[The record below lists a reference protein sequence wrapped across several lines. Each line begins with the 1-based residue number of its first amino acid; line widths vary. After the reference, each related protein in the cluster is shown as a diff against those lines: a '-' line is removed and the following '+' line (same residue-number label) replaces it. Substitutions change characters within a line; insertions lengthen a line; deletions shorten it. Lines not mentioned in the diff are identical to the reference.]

1 MSPNPRVNSQDSL
14 FLRAGDRV
22 EGSSWSSFPADV
34 STTCSWF
41 SLASAAACSVFLRI
55 LLSSHSLML
64 ESHRAPVLRPLCPH
78 SVSGNLNQPHGF
90 KKYLETA
97 RHLVYLSRPSLF
109 PEGQANASSRLPDF
123 SAVASK
129 QSLLLPRLFTA
140 YGALL
145 STSLDSFP
153 FPFTPCN
160 ESIGTAAR
168 FSWRIHPDT
177 DYLSPFHCYQP
188 ARRWLG
194 SEHSPTR
201 GSPCFLSWTPLQ
213 HILGPASREIYR
225 PREITS
231 SPFSL
236 LSSGFSPLSLVP
248 SPYHSPR
255 AC

>member
-64 ESHRAPVLRPLCPH
+64 KNHRAPILRPLCPH

-97 RHLVYLSRPSLF
+97 SHLVYLSRPSLF

-140 YGALL
+140 YRALL

-160 ESIGTAAR
+160 ESISTAAR

-177 DYLSPFHCYQP
+177 TSHPSTATSLPEDGWVLNTPPPEALP
-188 ARRWLG
+188 A
-194 SEHSPTR
+194 SS
-201 GSPCFLSWTPLQ
+201 
-213 HILGPASREIYR
+213 LGPPYN
-225 PREITS
+225 T
-231 SPFSL
+231 FSVQPPERFTDPEK
-236 LSSGFSPLSLVP
+236 SHQVP
-248 SPYHSPR
+248 SLCSPVVFLL
-255 AC
+255 

>member
-1 MSPNPRVNSQDSL
+1 MLPHACQTSPRWLLNRACSSQDSL
-14 FLRAGDRV
+14 LPIGHYSPPR
-22 EGSSWSSFPADV
+22 W
-34 STTCSWF
+34 
-41 SLASAAACSVFLRI
+41 I
-55 LLSSHSLML
+55 HS
-64 ESHRAPVLRPLCPH
+64 R
-78 SVSGNLNQPHGF
+78 
-90 KKYLETA
+90 
-97 RHLVYLSRPSLF
+97 
-109 PEGQANASSRLPDF
+109 
-123 SAVASK
+123 
-129 QSLLLPRLFTA
+129 
-140 YGALL
+140 
-145 STSLDSFP
+145 FP

-160 ESIGTAAR
+160 ESISTAAR

-188 ARRWLG
+188 AQRWLG

-255 AC
+255 TC